1 MKNSFKGTNFLI
13 NIYKPLGMFRLPRQ
27 KKLKKIMKHNKPTRQ
42 VSMRM
47 FLTLVLIMMSSAF
60 VMSQETYGIKI
71 AGEDITGYNRYDLTE
86 ISGVSGKVY
95 FDPNTRTLTL
105 ENATIEADGC
115 NAILNK
121 TCDYLSIEL
130 IGTNNIYVTGR
141 ASAITLEEETT
152 IWSHSGGKLSVKS
165 ERCAVYFPG
174 CPLEIDNCWLEAEG
188 AWGISAYGNVAEEVL
203 TIRNSHVEAK
213 GSEGSICDI
222 ANLVLDNCSI
232 TQPDGAMFSTQNKA
246 VVLNGEMVTDK
257 VVIAPDSYGF
267 KIGGVDVTS
276 LNCKDLSGI
285 DGVDGKMSY
294 NPETKT
300 LTMEDVTIN
309 TTDLNGIWNK
319 EVKGLKINLVGN
331 NTITS
336 SVACITI
343 KEPSTI
349 GGSGTLRLKSSEN
362 CGIFL
367 PSSLTVEGVKLY
379 TEGKWGI
386 AGQVFQTSGNVL
398 TICNAYVEVTGS
410 NGSVGDLENLILD
423 GSSITQPNGAEFDAN
438 VHAVVLNGKAVTD
451 KVVIEPDNYGIQ
463 IAGVDVTKK
472 NCKDLSVIDGVDGK
486 ISYDPE
492 TNTLTMEDVTINT
505 TDFNGIVN
513 RDVKDMKI
521 KLFGNNII
529 TSKNKVCITI
539 NKTSTISGSGTLRL
553 KSGENCGIYV
563 KSSLTV
569 EGVKLYAEGYYGVAG
584 DDGTCGEILTLRNSY
599 VEATGR
605 RGSICD
611 LQNLVLDGCSITQP
625 TGAAF
630 DANVHAV
637 ALNGKVV
644 TDKVVIE
651 SDNNSIGTITVD
663 VPARKQGIYNLNGV
677 KLTRQWDDLPAG
689 IYIVD
694 GVKRVKN

>member
-1 MKNSFKGTNFLI
+1 MKNSFKETNFLI

-27 KKLKKIMKHNKPTRQ
+27 KTKKIMKHNNPTRQ

-47 FLTLVLIMMSSAF
+47 FLTLVLIVMSSAF
-60 VMSQETYGIKI
+60 VMAQETYGIKI
-71 AGEDITGYNRYDLTE
+71 AGEYITGYNRYDLTE
-86 ISGVSGKVY
+86 INGVSGKVY

-105 ENATIEADGC
+105 DNATIEADGS
-115 NAILNK
+115 NAILNQD
-121 TCDYLSIEL
+121 CDYLVIEL
-130 IGTNNIYVTGR
+130 IGTNTINVTNSAGIYLQKETSILGT
-141 ASAITLEEETT
+141 SGSKLTIT
-152 IWSHSGGKLSVKS
+152 SNKG
-165 ERCAVYFPG
+165 AVLFENS
-174 CPLEIDNCWLEAEG
+174 PLEINNCWLEVEG
-188 AWGISAYGNVAEEVL
+188 KWGISASNNVAAEVL

-213 GSEGSICDI
+213 GTSGSICDI
-222 ANLVLDNCSI
+222 SGLKLEGSYIYSPSNAAYDADTKSV
-232 TQPDGAMFSTQNKA
+232 A
-246 VVLNGEMVTDK
+246 VNGVTVKEK
-257 VVIAPDSYGF
+257 VVIEPGYGF
-267 KIGGVDVTS
+267 KIAGEDVTS
-276 LNCKDLSGI
+276 LNCKDLSVI
-285 DGVDGKMSY
+285 DGVDGKISY
-294 NPETKT
+294 DPETNT

-319 EVKGLKINLVGN
+319 KVKGLKINLVGN

-336 SVACITI
+336 SVACISI
-343 KEPSTI
+343 IEPSTI
-349 GGSGTLRLKSSEN
+349 SGSGTLRLKSSGN
-362 CGIFL
+362 CGLYL

-379 TEGKWGI
+379 AEGKWGI
-386 AGQVFQTSGNVL
+386 AGQLSQKSGNVL
-398 TICNAYVEVTGS
+398 TIRNAYVEATGS
-410 NGSVGDLENLILD
+410 KGSIIDVEDLLLD
-423 GSSITQPNGAEFDAN
+423 GCSITQPNGAEFDAQS
-438 VHAVVLNGKAVTD
+438 HSVLLNDEVVTD

-637 ALNGKVV
+637 ALNGKAV

-677 KLTRQWDDLPAG
+677 KLTQQWDDLPAG

>member
-27 KKLKKIMKHNKPTRQ
+27 KTKKIMKHNKPTRQ

-60 VMSQETYGIKI
+60 VMAQETYGIKI

-105 ENATIEADGC
+105 ENATIEADGS
-115 NAILNK
+115 NAILNQD
-121 TCDYLSIEL
+121 CDYLVIEL
-130 IGTNNIYVTGR
+130 IGTNTINVTNSAGIYLQQETSILGT
-141 ASAITLEEETT
+141 SGSKLTITNDK
-152 IWSHSGGKLSVKS
+152 G
-165 ERCAVYFPG
+165 AVLFENS
-174 CPLEIDNCWLEAEG
+174 PLEINNCWLEVEG
-188 AWGISAYGNVAEEVL
+188 KWGISASNNEAAEVL

-213 GSEGSICDI
+213 GTSGSICDI
-222 ANLVLDNCSI
+222 SGLKLEESYIYSPYNAAYDADTKSV
-232 TQPDGAMFSTQNKA
+232 A
-246 VVLNGEMVTDK
+246 VNGVTVKEK
-257 VVIAPDSYGF
+257 VVIEPGYGF
-267 KIGGVDVTS
+267 KIAGVDVTS
-276 LNCKDLSGI
+276 LNCKDLSVI
-285 DGVDGKMSY
+285 DGVDGKISY
-294 NPETKT
+294 DPETNT

-319 EVKGLKINLVGN
+319 KVKGLKINLVGN

-336 SVACITI
+336 SVACISI
-343 KEPSTI
+343 IEPSTI
-349 GGSGTLRLKSSEN
+349 SGSGTLRLKSSEN
-362 CGIFL
+362 CGLYL

-379 TEGKWGI
+379 AEGKWGI
-386 AGQVFQTSGNVL
+386 AGQLSQKSGNVL
-398 TICNAYVEVTGS
+398 TIRNAYVEATGS
-410 NGSVGDLENLILD
+410 KGSIIDVEDLVLD
-423 GSSITQPNGAEFDAN
+423 DCSITQPTGAAFDTN
-438 VHAVVLNGKAVTD
+438 VRAVALNGEAVTD
-451 KVVIEPDNYGIQ
+451 KVVVEPDSYGIE
-463 IAGVDVTKK
+463 ILGVKVTKK
-472 NCKDLSVIDGVDGK
+472 NYKDLSVIDGVDGK

-529 TSKNKVCITI
+529 TSKRACITI
-539 NKTSTISGSGTLRL
+539 YETSTISGSGTLSL
-553 KSGENCGIYV
+553 KSSGDCGLYMYT
-563 KSSLTV
+563 SLSV
-569 EGVKLYAEGYYGVAG
+569 EDVKLYAEGKYGVAG
-584 DDGTCGEILTLRNSY
+584 VDGKSGEILTLRNAY
-599 VEATGR
+599 VEATGSS
-605 RGSICD
+605 GSICD

-630 DANVHAV
+630 DVNVHAV
-637 ALNGKVV
+637 ALNGVVV

-663 VPARKQGIYNLNGV
+663 VLARKQGIYNLNGV
-677 KLTRQWDDLPAG
+677 KLTQQWDDLPAG

>member
-60 VMSQETYGIKI
+60 VMAQGKYGFKV
-71 AGEDITGYNRYDLTE
+71 AGVDVTNDNYLDLTE

-105 ENATIEADGC
+105 DNATIEANDY
-115 NAILNK
+115 NAILNE

-130 IGTNNIYVTGR
+130 IGTNNIYVTG
-141 ASAITLEEETT
+141 AAGINLKEETT

-165 ERCAVYFPG
+165 DGCALLFGG
-174 CPLEIDNCWLEAEG
+174 CPLKIDNCWLEAEG
-188 AWGISAYGNVAEEVL
+188 AWGISARNNVAEEVL
-203 TIRNSHVEAK
+203 KISNSHVEAK
-213 GSEGSICDI
+213 GSTGSICDI

-232 TQPDGAMFSTQNKA
+232 TQPDGARFSTQNKA

-257 VVIAPDSYGF
+257 VVIVPSYGI
-267 KIGGVDVTS
+267 KIAGVDVTA
-276 LNCKDLSGI
+276 LNCKDLSVI
-285 DGVDGKMSY
+285 DGVDGKISY

-309 TTDLNGIWNK
+309 ITGENVGIWNK

-331 NTITS
+331 NTVTS
-336 SVACITI
+336 SQACISINKT
-343 KEPSTI
+343 STI
-349 GGSGTLRLKSSEN
+349 SGSGTLRLKSSEN

-367 PSSLTVEGVKLY
+367 PSSLAVEGIKLY
-379 TEGKWGI
+379 AEGKWGI
-386 AGQVFQTSGNVL
+386 AGQVFQKSGNVL
-398 TICNAYVEVTGS
+398 TIRNAYVEVTGS
-410 NGSVGDLENLILD
+410 KGSVGDLENLILD
-423 GSSITQPNGAEFDAN
+423 GCSITQPNGAEFDAQS
-438 VHAVVLNGKAVTD
+438 HSVLLNDEIVTD
-451 KVVIEPDNYGIQ
+451 KVVIESDSYGIK
-463 IAGVDVTKK
+463 IAGVDVTSL

-529 TSKNKVCITI
+529 TSKKACITI
-539 NKTSTISGSGTLRL
+539 YKTSTISGSGTLSL
-553 KSGENCGIYV
+553 KSSGDCGLYMHT
-563 KSSLTV
+563 SLTV
-569 EGVKLYAEGYYGVAG
+569 EGVKLYAEGKYGVAG
-584 DDGTCGEILTLRNSY
+584 DDGKSGEILTLRNAY
-599 VEATGR
+599 VEATGSL
-605 RGSICD
+605 GSVSD

-637 ALNGKVV
+637 ALNGELV

-677 KLTRQWDDLPAG
+677 KLTQQWDDLPAG